1 MQPGKLPESWRS
13 CLNVLVASALLGI
26 AATPPAHAAYVDPG
40 SGALLLQA
48 IGAGILGIVFFFRQS
63 FARLFRWTRRDHPAD
78 AAEPP
83 AGETPAA
90 K

>member
-1 MQPGKLPESWRS
+1 
-13 CLNVLVASALLGI
+13 
-26 AATPPAHAAYVDPG
+26 VDPG